1 MAILTLLVALA
12 ISGVAAWYSIVGLM
26 AIFAAAAIP
35 IAIMGGVLEVGKLL
49 TASWLY
55 QNWNR
60 APVLLKSY
68 LSIAVV
74 VLMFITSMGI
84 FGFLSKAHIDQ
95 TISTG
100 DNSLL
105 ISQIDNKIARE
116 QNRVEDAEKVIAQL
130 DQAVQVLMDFDRIRG
145 KDGAIAVRESQKE
158 ERGNLNDIIDSASS
172 TIARLQSEKLTLDSE
187 QLKLEAE
194 VGPIKYIAGLFYE
207 ETNKNILEEAV
218 RYVILVI
225 IFVFDPLA
233 VLLVIAANMSIRDM
247 STKPKKMVEAVDVS
261 QDWNNVQVETED
273 YDQTGDVYVDDIE
286 DEVHEVDKYDKEAE
300 EWLNL
305 KDPNHNLPRD
315 KTFHGIKRVDKE

>member
-1 MAILTLLVALA
+1 MFMAILTLLVALA

-26 AIFAAAAIP
+26 AIFSAAAMP

-145 KDGAIAVRESQKE
+145 KDGAIAVR
-158 ERGNLNDIIDSASS
+158 
-172 TIARLQSEKLTLDSE
+172 
-187 QLKLEAE
+187 
-194 VGPIKYIAGLFYE
+194 
-207 ETNKNILEEAV
+207 
-218 RYVILVI
+218 
-225 IFVFDPLA
+225 
-233 VLLVIAANMSIRDM
+233 
-247 STKPKKMVEAVDVS
+247 
-261 QDWNNVQVETED
+261 
-273 YDQTGDVYVDDIE
+273 
-286 DEVHEVDKYDKEAE
+286 
-300 EWLNL
+300 
-305 KDPNHNLPRD
+305 
-315 KTFHGIKRVDKE
+315 